1 MLLSELVTTHA
12 AVAATR
18 SRLRKRE
25 LLAESL
31 RAAEPGDE
39 VEVVAAFLSGRP
51 RQRRTGLGWRTLGS
65 LPDP

>member
-1 MLLSELVTTHA
+1 MLLADLVATHS

-25 LLAESL
+25 LLADAL
-31 RAAEPGDE
+31 RAADAGDE

-51 RQRRTGLGWRTLGS
+51 RQRRRAAQRALLRRAA
-65 LPDP
+65 PR